1 MLRSLT
7 MTSLR
12 MKRPG
17 IAGLILA
24 ISFTLIFSLQARA
37 ESQPTP
43 TPTPTP
49 IPTPKPPPV
58 IMTVKSVQPY
68 TSTPGEA
75 GMGEWIVVEVNNLAP
90 AVKSDGIDPRAFV
103 LYLNGRPLQGV
114 TGLPIESNK
123 LAFQLK
129 RTDASREAW
138 STLLGR
144 PGFQNHVRPVT
155 VSVGSDKQSFAFE
168 DPSKPPQMNLRVY
181 HPWWA
186 VGSLVVLILL
196 VIYFIYKA
204 KTSNIIRDS
213 NPPQPPVGDKKPY
226 SLALT
231 QAAWWFFLVIGSFIF
246 IYLITGDYNTITEQ
260 ALILMGI
267 GIGTALGAT
276 MIDATKRD
284 TAGNELSGLRPRQA
298 ALAAEVQALNAR
310 KAELES
316 KITAAGATPNPADQL
331 ALRDVEIAISEKQ
344 TNLEE
349 TAKKIED
356 AAAGLSSPVST
367 SFRND
372 LFTDVNGLSLH
383 RFQMGI
389 WTVVLGVLF
398 LIGVY
403 KELAMPEFSTTML
416 ALMGISAG
424 TYLGFKIPEKQTKP

>member
-1 MLRSLT
+1 MLMSSTMASFRIKGPGLT
-7 MTSLR
+7 R
-12 MKRPG
+12 
-17 IAGLILA
+17 LILA
-24 ISFTLIFSLQARA
+24 IGFSFVFSFQPLAA
-37 ESQPTP
+37 EAQPTP

-49 IPTPKPPPV
+49 KPTPV
-58 IMTVKSVQPY
+58 QMTVKSVQTY
-68 TSTPGEA
+68 TKTEGEA
-75 GMGEWIVVEVNNLAP
+75 GMGEWIVVEVNGLP
-90 AVKSDGIDPRAFV
+90 AAVEKDGLNPRSFV

-114 TGLPIESNK
+114 TALPIESNK

-129 RTDASREAW
+129 RTDESRDAW

-144 PGFQNHVRPVT
+144 PSFQNHVRPVT
-155 VSVGSDKQSFAFE
+155 VSVGEPGKQSVAFE
-168 DPSKPPQMNLRVY
+168 NPAKPSQMNLRVY

-186 VGSLVVLILL
+186 IGSLVVLVLL
-196 VIYFIYKA
+196 VIFFIYKA

-213 NPPQPPVGDKKPY
+213 NPPQPPAGEKKPY

-260 ALILMGI
+260 ALVLMGI
-267 GIGTALGAT
+267 GIGTALGAS

-284 TAGNELSGLRPRQA
+284 TSGNELSALRPRQA
-298 ALAAEVQALNAR
+298 ALAAEVAALRA
-310 KAELES
+310 KEAEL
-316 KITAAGATPNPADQL
+316 TARIGAAAAPNPGDQQ
-331 ALRDVEIAISEKQ
+331 ALRDTQVALSEKQ
-344 TNLEE
+344 TTLEE
-349 TAKKIED
+349 TTKKIQE
-356 AAAGLSSPVST
+356 AEAGLSSPVSEN
-367 SFRND
+367 FKND
-372 LFTDVNGLSLH
+372 LFTDANGLSLH
-383 RFQMGI
+383 RFQMAI